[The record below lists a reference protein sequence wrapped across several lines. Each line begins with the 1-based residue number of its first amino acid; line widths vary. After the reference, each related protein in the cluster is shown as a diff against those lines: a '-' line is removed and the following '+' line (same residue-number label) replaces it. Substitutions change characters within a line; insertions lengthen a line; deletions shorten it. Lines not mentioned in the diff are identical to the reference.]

1 MKSTVVGA
9 PQAGINASYASNQ
22 PPLVP
27 GALAKL
33 PIGSIK
39 PKGWLKH
46 QLDLMVTGMTGRLGE
61 LSEFLHH
68 DNGWLGGD
76 REGWEEQGYWFRG
89 FHDLAVLTGNPQ
101 LLAEANRWL
110 EAMIGWQDSE
120 GYFGARHHKAMTG
133 KNGQTVTDLWP
144 HMVMLDAIISHHEH
158 TGDARIVPMLTRFF
172 QFCRDLP
179 DDRFVPALD
188 HAAFG
193 DWKPTIQR
201 DRAGDVLP
209 HIYWL
214 YNHTREPWL
223 LDLATRFF
231 QHVRPPENEFLDVHV
246 VHFTQRFSYP
256 GRYYVQAGEPWRLQ
270 ASEYW
275 YGLHMAAWGQQPR
288 GIFAAD
294 ECTRTGRV
302 DPRQGF
308 ETCGMVEFNK
318 SFYLLGRIT
327 GNPIYGDRCEDVTL
341 NHFPAASTPDLKALH
356 YLTASNQ
363 PQLDRS
369 TNHKYFNEETQHWG
383 NNVVY
388 SPYRYRCCQHNV
400 AMGWPWYAQ
409 NLWQATGDNG
419 LAAWMYAACD
429 VTAKV
434 AGGVTVWIEEN
445 TDYPFSGNV
454 ELRVRASR
462 PVSFPLYL
470 RVPRWCSGFFASVNG
485 RKVKVDAPPG
495 SFIRI
500 ERTWK
505 RTETVD
511 IEMPMEFGLTTWP
524 RTGAVTVDRGP
535 LSYSVKIDEQWN
547 RCGGTDEWPE
557 WEVLPKSPW
566 NYGLLIDRA
575 NPAASLQIAK
585 EHRVPDQP
593 WTVDAAPIELTIPA
607 RRIPEWGLENETV
620 QELPPSPVRSDQP
633 DERITMIPMGCAR
646 LRMACLPVIRKES

>member
-1 MKSTVVGA
+1 MKSTVAAA
-9 PQAGINASYASNQ
+9 PQTGINAFCTSNQ

-27 GALAKL
+27 NALAKL

-39 PKGWLKH
+39 PRGWLKH
-46 QLDLMVTGMTGRLGE
+46 QLDLMVNGMTGRLAE
-61 LSEFLHH
+61 LSEFLRPG
-68 DNGWLGGD
+68 NGWLGGD

-89 FHDLAVLTGNPQ
+89 FHDLAVLTGDPQ
-101 LLAEANRWL
+101 LMAEANRWL
-110 EAMIGWQDSE
+110 EAIIGWQDSD
-120 GYFGARHHKAMTG
+120 GYFGARVHKCVTG
-133 KNGQTVTDLWP
+133 KNGQKVTDLWP

-158 TGDARIVPMLTRFF
+158 TGDPRIVPMLSRFF

-188 HAAFG
+188 PAAFG

-201 DRAGDVLP
+201 DRAGDMLP
-209 HIYWL
+209 HVYWL

-223 LDLATRFF
+223 LELATRFF
-231 QHVRPPENEFLDVHV
+231 QHVRPPENEFLDTHI

-256 GRYYVQAGEPWRLQ
+256 GRYYVQTGEPWYLQ
-270 ASEYW
+270 ASDYW

-294 ECTRTGRV
+294 ECTRMGCV
-302 DPRQGF
+302 DPRQAF

-318 SFYLLGRIT
+318 SFCILGRIT
-327 GNPIYGDRCEDVTL
+327 GNPVYADRCEDITL

-356 YLTASNQ
+356 YVTASNQ

-369 TNHKYFNEETQHWG
+369 DNHKYCNEETKHGG
-383 NNVVY
+383 NHVIY
-388 SPYRYRCCQHNV
+388 SPHRYRCCQHNV

-409 NLWQATGDNG
+409 NLWQATPDNG
-419 LAAWMYAACD
+419 LAAWLYAACD
-429 VTAKV
+429 VTARV
-434 AGGVTVWIEEN
+434 GDGTTVSIEEN

-462 PVSFPLYL
+462 PVAFPLYL
-470 RVPRWCSGFFASVNG
+470 RVPRWCNGMFVSVNG
-485 RKVKVDAPPG
+485 RKARVDAPPG

-500 ERTWK
+500 ERTW
-505 RTETVD
+505 RRNNTVD
-511 IEMPMEFGLTTWP
+511 IEMPMEFALATWP

-535 LSYSVKIDEQWN
+535 LSYSVKIAEQWN

-566 NYGLLIDRA
+566 NYGLVIDRA
-575 NPAASLQIAK
+575 DPTASLQIAR
-585 EHRVPDQP
+585 EGRVADQP
-593 WTVDAAPIELTIPA
+593 WTVDAAPIELSIAA
-607 RRIPEWGLENETV
+607 RRIPNWGLENETV
-620 QELPPSPVRSDQP
+620 QELRPSPIRSDQP

-646 LRMACLPVIRKES
+646 LRMACLPVIGK